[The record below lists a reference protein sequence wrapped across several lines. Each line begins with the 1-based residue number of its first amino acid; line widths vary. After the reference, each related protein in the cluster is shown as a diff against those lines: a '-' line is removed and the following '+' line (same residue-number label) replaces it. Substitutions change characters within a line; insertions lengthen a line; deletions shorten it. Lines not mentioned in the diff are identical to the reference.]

1 MYILYVCM
9 CILFQAL
16 GEEGSGVV
24 QTAWALLGLL
34 AADCG
39 DNIALN
45 RGVAFLMQRQQPN
58 GDWPQDAISGVFNRS
73 CGITYSAYRNL
84 FPLWA
89 LARYGSRF
97 ESSTAY

>member
-1 MYILYVCM
+1 M
-9 CILFQAL
+9 L
-16 GEEGSGVV
+16 GDEGSGSV

-34 AADCG
+34 AADCS

-45 RGVAFLMQRQQPN
+45 RGVAFLMQRQLPN
-58 GDWPQDAISGVFNRS
+58 GDWPQESITGVFNRS

-89 LARYGSRF
+89 LARYGARF
-97 ESSTAY
+97 ESSSAY

>member
-1 MYILYVCM
+1 MYILYVLY
-9 CILFQAL
+9 IVFQAL

-45 RGVAFLMQRQQPN
+45 RGVAFLMQRQLPN